1 MNAYT
6 YTSTSSEGT
15 TATRNSKN
23 ATFAFAVWMANT
35 DANLARNWALA
46 GPRDTNLR
54 CTNWFS
60 SIKSAE
66 SIANRYRNDG
76 FRVEIRPAKATNETI

>member
-1 MNAYT
+1 MNT

-23 ATFAFAVWMANT
+23 ATFAFAVWMSNTEAN
-35 DANLARNWALA
+35 AARNWWLA
-46 GPRDTNLR
+46 GPYTLELR

-60 SIKSAE
+60 SLKSAE
-66 SIANRYRNDG
+66 SIANRYRREG
-76 FRVEIRPAKATNETI
+76 FRVEIRPANHAD